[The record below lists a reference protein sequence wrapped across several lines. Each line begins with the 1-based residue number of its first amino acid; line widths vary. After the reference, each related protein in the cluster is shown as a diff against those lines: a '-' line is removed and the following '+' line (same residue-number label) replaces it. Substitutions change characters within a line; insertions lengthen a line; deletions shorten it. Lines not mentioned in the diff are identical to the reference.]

1 MAATAAVLAGC
12 STIESTRSS
21 VSRSL
26 GTGEVFALY
35 GTEGRWAGPVAPQTE
50 NCGPATT
57 GLMSIGSRGF
67 AFDPFQATTVING
80 QVTEA
85 GALSGT
91 YSRPGPGSGNAN
103 ANANGA
109 RAGQART
116 SVLSITFTG
125 TAMKDADG
133 TEHID
138 GSLVSGR
145 CRWTVTLKRA

>member
-1 MAATAAVLAGC
+1 MAATASVLAGC

-91 YSRPGPGSGNAN
+91 YSRPGPGT
-103 ANANGA
+103 
-109 RAGQART
+109 GQSRT
-116 SVLSITFTG
+116 TALSITFTG
-125 TAMKDADG
+125 TALKDADG